1 MKGISTILA
10 MILIVI
16 IVVALIG
23 LTYTFAVGL
32 FGTATTGAT
41 GQTEAVT
48 KRLDQSIGFVTSP
61 TCNDISAGTDNIWEM
76 KFTIK
81 HTGATHSIESTEIDA
96 LVGNEKFVISGFG
109 TSMIPG
115 ETKYLTIENNETDT
129 GISWNGTQTLTV
141 SVPATPVSRTVI
153 CPDLP

>member
-61 TCNDISAGTDNIWEM
+61 VCTNTTNNWRIT
-76 KFTIK
+76 FTIK
-81 HTGATHSIESTEIDA
+81 HTGATHDITSTDIDV
-96 LVGNEKFVISGFG
+96 LVGNTKHTINGWTADLSPGG
-109 TSMIPG
+109 TA
-115 ETKYLTIENNETDT
+115 YLYVENESAVDWATDV
-129 GISWNGTQTLTV
+129 QTLTV
-141 SVPATPVSRTVI
+141 SVPATPVSRTVD
-153 CPDLP
+153 CDPLP